1 MMSTVKL
8 KHLPFLLIIISA
20 SFVLFACNADSK
32 VKETFTG
39 TIETVNEYGG
49 MRVNIEE
56 ATNKNLSGLVDVG
69 IPDGT
74 TEKLNVGDKVNVGY
88 NGTTFERAPVM
99 VQAITL
105 EKID

>member
-1 MMSTVKL
+1 MSTVML
-8 KHLPFLLIIISA
+8 KHFPFLLIIISA

-39 TIETVNEYGG
+39 TVETVNEYGG
-49 MRVNIEE
+49 MRVNIAD
-56 ATNKNLSGLVDVG
+56 ATDNQLGGLVAVG

-74 TEKLNVGDKVNVGY
+74 TEKFNVGDKVTVGY
-88 NGTTFERAPVM
+88 NGMTFERAPVM